1 MPYYTMHELDIRPR
15 ATRYLILMKDY
26 GQSVTTAVDSLIHD
40 TEHLAKA
47 HCYLL
52 IRVLL
57 YPLT

>member
-1 MPYYTMHELDIRPR
+1 
-15 ATRYLILMKDY
+15 
-26 GQSVTTAVDSLIHD
+26 VTTAVDSLIHD